1 MKDSNLKIAQNDVD
15 EALKTV
21 EEIEKCIS
29 NSNASKEDLKEKFVT
44 LTTKVQKLE
53 DILKSEGI
61 L

>member
-1 MKDSNLKIAQNDVD
+1 MKDSNLKLAQNDVD

-21 EEIEKCIS
+21 EEMETYI
-29 NSNASKEDLKEKFVT
+29 NNQTYSKSDLKEKFVH
-44 LTTKVQKLE
+44 LTNKVQKLE

>member
-21 EEIEKCIS
+21 EEIEACIS
-29 NSNASKEDLKEKFVT
+29 NNQSSKEDLKEKFVT
-44 LTTKVQKLE
+44 LTNKVQKLE
-53 DILKSEGI
+53 NILKSEGI